1 MKRLVRSNNV
11 FAMANLSPKLTGLNC
26 VIWVD
31 SMGSSRSVQHS
42 VPQVKVEKDGFEIS
56 VSIEPR
62 PRVLA
67 KSTNTPH
74 SVIKEFRKAV
84 KYVATNYDLFIK
96 HYNDSGFSY
105 SDSDLM
111 FDLRD
116 RRSSQ

>member
-1 MKRLVRSNNV
+1 MKRLVRPDNV
-11 FAMANLSPKLTGLNC
+11 FAMANLSPKLTGLDC

-42 VPQVKVEKDGFEIS
+42 VPRVKVEKDGFEIS

-62 PRVLA
+62 PRILA
-67 KSTNTPH
+67 KSTNIPH
-74 SVIKEFRKAV
+74 SVMKEFRKAV

-96 HYNDSGFSY
+96 HYNDSDFSY

-116 RRSSQ
+116 RRSQ